1 MVQRRQ
7 SDTSSKRAT
16 IRDVAKL
23 AGVDPSLVSRIVNK
37 KPNVGVS
44 ESTRQRVLDAVSSLN
59 YQANLAARVLKTSRT
74 DMLGLLLPDIE
85 NPMYQSI
92 VSGVEQRCAERGF
105 GLILGNYAQGDS
117 INHFT
122 GLMKRGQVDGLLVA
136 SGTLTDNNLKEEIL
150 DKYPNVVLVNR
161 KVKGN
166 VPSVILNDELGAEIA
181 VEHLVLSG
189 AHFIAGIFG
198 PPHIDTAQ
206 RRRKG
211 FEDACRK
218 AKVKYQ
224 LIDMPSWGMNA
235 GLQAAEKILRKS
247 PKPDAIFASTI
258 MMGIGALRAAAKLHI
273 PIPRNLKIV
282 SMHDSG
288 IANFLTP
295 TLSTV
300 DMPTK
305 EMGIQAVDLLLRSI
319 AGDRPASVIV
329 NTEPRL
335 IVRESSDFN
344 H

>member
-7 SDTSSKRAT
+7 SDTSTKRAT

-44 ESTRQRVLDAVSSLN
+44 ESTRKRVLAAVSSLN
-59 YQANLAARVLKTSRT
+59 YQANSAARVLKTSRT

-92 VSGVEQRCAERGF
+92 VSGVEQRCTERGL
-105 GLILGNYAQGDS
+105 GLILGNYAQGES

-122 GLMKRGQVDGLLVA
+122 ALMKRGQVDGLLVA
-136 SGTLTDNNLKEEIL
+136 SGTLTDNHLKEEIL

-181 VEHLVLSG
+181 VEHLVSSG
-189 AHFIAGIFG
+189 AKLIAGIFG
-198 PPHIDTAQ
+198 PSHIDTAQ

-218 AKVKYQ
+218 AKVKHQ
-224 LIDMPSWGMNA
+224 FVDMPSWGMNA
-235 GLQAAEKILRKS
+235 GLQAGEKILSKS

-258 MMGIGALRAAAKLHI
+258 MMGIGVLRAAARLHI
-273 PIPRNLKIV
+273 SIPKDLKIV

-288 IANFLTP
+288 IANFVTP

-319 AGDRPASVIV
+319 EGEHPASVIV

-335 IVRESSDFN
+335 IVRESSSSK
-344 H
+344 